1 MGTHILTKVW
11 MRVTNFPQNFRG
23 KINCAL
29 NRKPYFTFKH
39 FMNGN
44 IKEEI
49 KVTIS
54 EEKLRSR
61 RGAVVLPQR
70 RAFYPIS

>member
-23 KINCAL
+23 KINRAL
-29 NRKPYFTFKH
+29 NRNHISPFKH
-39 FMNGN
+39 FMNSN

-54 EEKLRSR
+54 GEKLRSR
-61 RGAVVLPQR
+61 REAVVLPQR
-70 RAFYPIS
+70 QAFYPIS